1 MALTQCNNNNPNF
14 EGIDK
19 KWELYM
25 TKQKLHKNPLTG
37 PFPKIPPE
45 GIQIIA
51 FTSNALKTTAT
62 TFQFLQVYFCFP
74 TSQENNNT

>member
-37 PFPKIPPE
+37 PFPKIPPRGYPNHRLHFQRSQNNSNNIPVSP
-45 GIQIIA
+45 GI
-51 FTSNALKTTAT
+51 
-62 TFQFLQVYFCFP
+62 FLLSHQ
-74 TSQENNNT
+74 SGKQ